1 MMERP
6 NNHLANTTVIM
17 TAGKNHQWI
26 LKSMSENIMRKRIAD
41 SFKVFSDKIL
51 ISKLKIL

>member
-1 MMERP
+1 MERP